1 MAVQTYE
8 RVLLPNI
15 EKNETEWL
23 KEYLAQGGYEAF
35 KKAIAMAPADIINV
49 VKESG
54 LRGRGGA
61 GFPTGM
67 KWSFL
72 PKGVAPRYL
81 TINADESEPGT
92 CKDRPLMEQRPHTLL
107 EGIACSCLAIEAE
120 KAYIYIRGEY
130 YNAAKILDKA
140 IDEAYAAGILGE
152 NAMGSGRRVDI
163 YVHRGA
169 GAYICGE
176 ETALLT
182 SLEGYRGYPR
192 LKPPFPAIA
201 GLYGKPTII
210 NNVETIVCVPLILTK
225 GVEWFKSYVHEKS
238 TGLRLY
244 SVSGHVKKPGV
255 YELPMTV
262 TLRELIYDYCGGIR
276 NDHDL
281 KFVIPGGSS
290 SQWLLPN
297 QIDCPMSV
305 EGVAKA
311 GSMLGSAAVQVLDH
325 TVCPV
330 WLAVNTAAFYRHES
344 CGQCTPCREGAAW
357 MHKILMRIE
366 NGGATMADLETLI
379 SIAGTGAPNT
389 GMISGKSICALGD
402 AAAWPIGSAIKAFRH
417 EFEEHIKLGYCPYK
431 NKRYW
436 MADGKF
442 VNETYAHKPTW
453 GTHH

>member
-1 MAVQTYE
+1 MPVVEYE
-8 RVLLPNI
+8 KALLPNI
-15 EKNETEWL
+15 ASDETEWL
-23 KEYLAQGGYEAF
+23 KAYEAGGGYQGL
-35 KKAIAMAPADIINV
+35 KIALGKTPDELINI
-49 VKESG
+49 VKDSG

-72 PKGVAPRYL
+72 PKGAKPRYL
-81 TINADESEPGT
+81 AINADESEPGT
-92 CKDRPLMEQRPHTLL
+92 CKDRPIMEKRPHLL
-107 EGIACSCLAIEAE
+107 VEGIVCSLLAIESEWA
-120 KAYIYIRGEY
+120 AIYIRGEY
-130 YNAAKILDKA
+130 YNAAKVMQMA
-140 IDEAYAAGILGE
+140 VDEAYAAGILGD
-152 NAMGSGRRVDI
+152 NVMGTGKKAHIV
-163 YVHRGA
+163 VHRGA

-176 ETALLT
+176 ETSLLT
-182 SLEGYRGYPR
+182 SLEGYRGYPK
-192 LKPPFPAIA
+192 LKPPFPAIS

-210 NNVETIVCVPLILTK
+210 NNVETLSCVPLILTR
-225 GVEWFKSYVHEKS
+225 GVEWFKSYAHEKS

-262 TLRELIYDYCGGIR
+262 TMREMIYDYCGGIR

-290 SQWLLPN
+290 SQWILPN
-297 QIDCPMSV
+297 NLDFPLSV
-305 EGVAKA
+305 EGVAAA
-311 GSMLGSAAVQVLDH
+311 GSMLGSAAIMVFDH

-330 WLAVNTAAFYRHES
+330 WAAVNTSAFYRHES
-344 CGQCTPCREGAAW
+344 CGQCTPCREGSAW

-366 NGGATMADLETLI
+366 NGGATMKDLETLI
-379 SIAGTGAPNT
+379 NIAGDGRPNT

-402 AAAWPIGSAIKAFRH
+402 AAAWPIGSALKVFRH
-417 EFEEHIKLGYCPYK
+417 EFEEHIRLGHCPYK

-442 VNETYAHKPTW
+442 VNESFEHKPTW
-453 GTHH
+453 GAHH